1 MAKKLDQ
8 IIVVDL
14 EATCWEGDPPPGQEQ
29 EIIEI
34 GVCVLD
40 IASGGRS
47 GKRSLL
53 VRPERSAISPF
64 CTRLTTLTQEQVEQ
78 GLSFAEAIETLRREY
93 RPAERT
99 WASYGDYDR
108 IALQRQ
114 CEQRGVIYPFGRT
127 HLNVK
132 NLLAISFNLPR
143 EVGLDRATAMCGL
156 NLEGTHHRGDDDAW
170 NIAAVLAVLLE
181 CTRKGGKEN
190 GIRAN
195 VG

>member
-40 IASGGRS
+40 IATGERS

-78 GLSFAEAIETLRREY
+78 GVSFAEAIEILRREY

-170 NIAAVLAVLLE
+170 NIAALLAVLLE

>member
-40 IASGGRS
+40 IATGERS

-78 GLSFAEAIETLRREY
+78 GVSFAEAIETLRREY

-170 NIAAVLAVLLE
+170 NIAALLAVLLE